1 MLTTPKQYI
10 ACSWLFY
17 KLIMLLNCVFGHA
30 KNVVLACYYLCS
42 WNHMEGHNCWA
53 QCKKMDCCIKS
64 ASPFYLSY
72 FSSTPFPFLCL
83 PGLTIQRPY
92 SQTIKTQHLLMVA
105 LTSVPLEYNNI
116 IPFSYS
122 PLKPSRFCSAVVAPA
137 CYSGK
142 HASYFLS
149 LGSLSLFICSSS
161 NSLFLSLS
169 SYSF

>member
-17 KLIMLLNCVFGHA
+17 KINYAHKLCLWARQECCVSMLSPLFLKSYGGSQ
-30 KNVVLACYYLCS
+30 LLGT
-42 WNHMEGHNCWA
+42 M
-53 QCKKMDCCIKS
+53 QKMDCCIKC
-64 ASPFYLSY
+64 ASPYLSY

-83 PGLTIQRPY
+83 PGLTIQTPY

-137 CYSGK
+137 FYSWK

>member
-1 MLTTPKQYI
+1 MLI
-10 ACSWLFY
+10 
-17 KLIMLLNCVFGHA
+17 NCVFGHT
-30 KNVVLACYYLCS
+30 KNVVLACYHLCS
-42 WNHMEGHNCWA
+42 WNHMEGHKCWA
-53 QCKKMDCCIKS
+53 QCKKWIAVS
-64 ASPFYLSY
+64 NLPLAFIFLI
-72 FSSTPFPFLCL
+72 FFSTPFPFLCL
-83 PGLTIQRPY
+83 QGLTIQTPY

-137 CYSGK
+137 FYSWK
-142 HASYFLS
+142 HASYFLW

>member
-17 KLIMLLNCVFGHA
+17 KLIMLLNC
-30 KNVVLACYYLCS
+30 L
-42 WNHMEGHNCWA
+42 WA
-53 QCKKMDCCIKS
+53 RQECCVSMLLPLFRKSYGGSQLLGTMQKMDCCIKS

-83 PGLTIQRPY
+83 PGLTIQTPY
-92 SQTIKTQHLLMVA
+92 SQTIKSQHLLMVA

-137 CYSGK
+137 FYSWK
-142 HASYFLS
+142 HASYFLL